1 MDTIKSAPPSPHR
14 FPDPLPASREGILRL
29 FRCKNN
35 IPVSCSMLYCFQ
47 KDEERN
53 ITWDNRNEQK
63 ENRYEK
69 SGMER

>member
-1 MDTIKSAPPSPHR
+1 
-14 FPDPLPASREGILRL
+14 
-29 FRCKNN
+29 
-35 IPVSCSMLYCFQ
+35 MLYCFQ

-53 ITWDNRNEQK
+53 ITWDNKNEQK